1 MSGFTLIESCY
12 IQLYWLENALKAQSH
27 PLFSSL
33 MGLSNE
39 LLCIL
44 VTQGAAKL
52 PEVTVGYTKENLEL
66 EPGPHSCG
74 ADWAKRQIFFQSSNF
89 DLWEFCSL
97 LSYKEA

>member
-52 PEVTVGYTKENLEL
+52 PEVKVGYTKENLEL
-66 EPGPHSCG
+66 EAGPHSCG
-74 ADWAKRQIFFQSSNF
+74 ADWAERQFFFRPTTLTFGSF
-89 DLWEFCSL
+89 AVF
-97 LSYKEA
+97 